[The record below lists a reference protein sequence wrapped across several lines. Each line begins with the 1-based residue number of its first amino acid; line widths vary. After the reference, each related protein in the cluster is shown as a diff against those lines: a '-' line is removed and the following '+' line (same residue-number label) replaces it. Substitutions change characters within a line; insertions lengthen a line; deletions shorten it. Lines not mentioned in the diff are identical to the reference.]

1 MDIIKSRRGLWLEDA
16 IPAHWLMVLKTAWYN
31 WRSRLVGRALQP
43 LETTSPKGFIPNGL
57 AWDAFDWVVENN
69 MVRSSW
75 WILFCIIL
83 TTHAMLFPRFAL
95 ASGLLD
101 ISKTLPQYIF
111 VMRDAGSHVSIMW
124 GFLCLQT
131 LHSQPPGISLP
142 VNMLL
147 RMSVSWAASG
157 SSILNKDRKVTF
169 MNNLECWASWEST
182 TFPSNEQVDR

>member
-1 MDIIKSRRGLWLEDA
+1 MVWTKLW
-16 IPAHWLMVLKTAWYN
+16 AHLSINGYNQKQARIMVGGCYSSSLIDDVKTAWYN

-43 LETTSPKGFIPNGL
+43 LESTSPKGFIPNGL

-101 ISKTLPQYIF
+101 ISKTLPQHIF
-111 VMRDAGSHVSIMW
+111 VIRDAGSHVSIMW

-157 SSILNKDRKVTF
+157 SSIQQGSKSDVY
-169 MNNLECWASWEST
+169 E
-182 TFPSNEQVDR
+182 